1 MTKMRDDEL
10 VNLIDRES
18 RQSIGVEDSFSAD
31 REWALEFYMG
41 EAKGELSAP
50 AV

>member
-1 MTKMRDDEL
+1 MTMRDHEL
-10 VNLIDRES
+10 AALIDREARS
-18 RQSIGVEDSFSAD
+18 AIGVDDAFASD
-31 REWALEFYMG
+31 RAKAMEFYMG